1 MSKFNEEMK
10 IPYVS
15 KEVCEYLRATYN
27 LPNVLYQVAGKVEG
41 TEDYALAL
49 GMMMGINMTIE
60 RLEAVVAQ
68 QEENDG
74 IH

>member
-1 MSKFNEEMK
+1 MEFNNEMK

-15 KEVCEYLRATYN
+15 KEVCEYLRNIYN
-27 LPNVLYQVAGKVEG
+27 LPNVLYQVAGKAEG

-60 RLEAVVAQ
+60 RLEAIVAQ
-68 QEENDG
+68 QEGDKD
-74 IH
+74 